1 MKTKSKGREHEA
13 GVAFSR
19 ADTGS
24 KPAMQLPSSR
34 SMREFVSPKN
44 PAAPIG
50 RIPKKCEGDGV
61 RAGGRMPIQITRHE
75 IVTMDIA
82 VLRASHYNPRRI
94 SAAAMAALTT
104 SLERFGDVQPIVWNK
119 RSGLVVGGHQR
130 LKILKS
136 KKVKQTS
143 VVVVDLDERSERALN
158 VALNSSALAGTF
170 TDSLEAL
177 LAAIQR
183 DDEVLFAQLR
193 FADLLDR
200 VAPRAAGD
208 PNVAPPLPSKATAA
222 PGDLY
227 SLGRHRLLCGDSTD
241 ADVVTAA
248 CAGERVDLML
258 TDPPYGV
265 DYVGKTR
272 YLAKRGI
279 GTATYRDI
287 ASDAEPDY
295 RAWFARFLQVVP
307 WADPATFY
315 IFMSSLHIH
324 DLRLA
329 LDDVGLTWGD
339 YLIWVK
345 NAPVLSRKDY
355 NQRTELVAMGFPKQ
369 EQQERAEF
377 TVYGWPQRHRFY
389 GGFKR
394 NNVLEYPRP
403 KISKLHPTMKPVEML
418 QQLIE
423 DGSPSGGVVYEPF
436 CGSGSTIIAAE
447 LLDRRCYAIE
457 LDPLY
462 VDVAVQRWET
472 FTGRKAERRH
482 VA

>member
-1 MKTKSKGREHEA
+1 MPKTKTQLEIP
-13 GVAFSR
+13 
-19 ADTGS
+19 
-24 KPAMQLPSSR
+24 KPADPSRGSD
-34 SMREFVSPKN
+34 SPSTADMITG
-44 PAAPIG
+44 PRTPIQRQKG
-50 RIPKKCEGDGV
+50 GV
-61 RAGGRMPIQITRHE
+61 RRSRPMPGITRHE
-75 IVTMDIA
+75 IATIDVATLKPA
-82 VLRASHYNPRRI
+82 PYNPRRI
-94 SAAAMAALTT
+94 DPAAMAALTK

-119 RSGLVVGGHQR
+119 RSGLVVAGHQR
-130 LKILKS
+130 LKILRA
-136 KKVKQTS
+136 KKVRQTT

-158 VALNSSALAGTF
+158 IALNSPSLSGEFTADLA
-170 TDSLEAL
+170 AL

-183 DDEVLFAQLR
+183 DDELLFAQLR
-193 FADLLDR
+193 FAELLEQI
-200 VAPRAAGD
+200 APRPVSD
-208 PNVAPPLPSKATAA
+208 PDTAPPCPSKSRTR

-227 SLGRHRLLCGDSTD
+227 TLGRHRLLCGDSSD
-241 ADVVTAA
+241 ADLVAAA

-287 ASDAEPDY
+287 ASDAEHDY
-295 RAWFARFLQVVP
+295 RAWFARFLRVVP

-315 IFMSSLHIH
+315 VFMSSTHIH

-345 NAPVLSRKDY
+345 NTPVLSRKDY
-355 NQRTELVAMGFPKQ
+355 NQRTELVAMGFPSP

-377 TVYGWPQRHRFY
+377 AVYGWPHRHRFY

-403 KISKLHPTMKPVEML
+403 KVSKLHPTMKPVEML
-418 QQLIE
+418 KQLME

-462 VDVAVQRWET
+462 IDVAVQRWEA
-472 FTGRKAERRH
+472 FTGRKAERRN
-482 VA
+482 VG

>member
-1 MKTKSKGREHEA
+1 MRIAKTPQEI
-13 GVAFSR
+13 
-19 ADTGS
+19 S
-24 KPAMQLPSSR
+24 KPIDPGSRGDSAATAEAISGPRTCPQHKKKGVRRSR
-34 SMREFVSPKN
+34 SM
-44 PAAPIG
+44 PA
-50 RIPKKCEGDGV
+50 
-61 RAGGRMPIQITRHE
+61 ITRHE
-75 IVTMDIA
+75 IATVE
-82 VLRASHYNPRRI
+82 VASLKPAPYNPRRI
-94 SAAAMAALTT
+94 DPAAMAALTK

-119 RSGLVVGGHQR
+119 RSGLVVAGHQR
-130 LKILKS
+130 LKILRA
-136 KKVKQTS
+136 KKARQTT

-158 VALNSSALAGTF
+158 IALNSPSLCGEFTADLA
-170 TDSLEAL
+170 AL

-193 FADLLDR
+193 FADLLEQI
-200 VAPRAAGD
+200 APQPAGD
-208 PNVAPPLPSKATAA
+208 PDAAPPCPSKSRTA

-227 SLGRHRLLCGDSTD
+227 ILGRHRLLCGDSTD
-241 ADVVTAA
+241 EDLVAAA

-287 ASDAEPDY
+287 ASDAEHDY
-295 RAWFARFLQVVP
+295 RAWFARFLRVVP
-307 WADPATFY
+307 WADPSTFY
-315 IFMSSLHIH
+315 VFMSSTHIH

-339 YLIWVK
+339 YLVWVK
-345 NAPVLSRKDY
+345 NTPVLSRKDY
-355 NQRTELVAMGFPKQ
+355 NQRTELVAMGFPGP

-418 QQLIE
+418 KQLME
-423 DGSPSGGVVYEPF
+423 DGSPSGGLVYEPF

-462 VDVAVQRWET
+462 VDVAVQRWEA
-472 FTGRKAERRH
+472 FTGRKAERHSVR
-482 VA
+482 

>member
-1 MKTKSKGREHEA
+1 
-13 GVAFSR
+13 
-19 ADTGS
+19 
-24 KPAMQLPSSR
+24 
-34 SMREFVSPKN
+34 
-44 PAAPIG
+44 
-50 RIPKKCEGDGV
+50 
-61 RAGGRMPIQITRHE
+61 MPGITRHE
-75 IVTMDIA
+75 IATMDVA
-82 VLRASHYNPRRI
+82 ALRPSPDNPRRMG
-94 SAAAMAALTT
+94 SAAMAALTK
-104 SLERFGDVQPIVWNK
+104 SLERFGDVQPVVWNR
-119 RSGLVVGGHQR
+119 RSGLVVAGHQR
-130 LKILKS
+130 LKILRA
-136 KKVKQTS
+136 KKVRQTS
-143 VVVVDLDERSERALN
+143 VVIVDLDERSERALN
-158 VALNSSALAGTF
+158 IALNSSALAGTF
-170 TDSLEAL
+170 TDGLEAL
-177 LAAIQR
+177 LEAIER

-193 FADLLDR
+193 FAELLDR
-200 VAPRAAGD
+200 VAPRPAGD
-208 PNVAPPLPSKATAA
+208 PNDAPPLPSKATAVS
-222 PGDLY
+222 GDLY
-227 SLGRHRLLCGDSTD
+227 MLGRHRLLCGDSTD
-241 ADVVTAA
+241 ANAVAAA

-295 RAWFARFLQVVP
+295 RAWFARFLQIVP
-307 WADPATFY
+307 WADYATFY
-315 IFMSSLHIH
+315 IFMSSAHIH

-329 LDDVGLTWGD
+329 IDDVGLTWGD
-339 YLIWVK
+339 YLVWVK
-345 NAPVLSRKDY
+345 NTPVLSRKDY
-355 NQRTELVAMGFPKQ
+355 NQRTELVALGFPTP

-418 QQLIE
+418 QQLME

-462 VDVAVQRWET
+462 VDVAVQRWEA
-472 FTGRKAERRH
+472 FTGRKAERRR

>member
-1 MKTKSKGREHEA
+1 
-13 GVAFSR
+13 
-19 ADTGS
+19 
-24 KPAMQLPSSR
+24 
-34 SMREFVSPKN
+34 MRGN
-44 PAAPIG
+44 IAH
-50 RIPKKCEGDGV
+50 
-61 RAGGRMPIQITRHE
+61 HE
-75 IVTMDIA
+75 IATIDIA
-82 VLRASHYNPRRI
+82 ELRPAPYNPRRI
-94 SAAAMAALTT
+94 SPAAMAALTK
-104 SLERFGDVQPIVWNK
+104 SLERFGLVEPIIWNK
-119 RSGLVVGGHQR
+119 RSGLVVAGHQR
-130 LKILKS
+130 LKILKA
-136 KKVKQTS
+136 KKVRKTS

-158 VALNSSALAGTF
+158 IALNSASLTGTF
-170 TDSLEAL
+170 SDGLEAL
-177 LAAIQR
+177 LEAIQR

-193 FADLLDR
+193 FAELLDR
-200 VAPRAAGD
+200 VAPRPAGD
-208 PNVAPPLPSKATAA
+208 PNDTPPLPSIATTAR
-222 PGDLY
+222 GDLY
-227 SLGRHRLLCGDSTD
+227 TLGRHRLLCGDSTD
-241 ADVVTAA
+241 AKTVATI

-287 ASDAEPDY
+287 ASDAEHDY
-295 RAWFARFLQVVP
+295 RAWFARFLRVVP
-307 WADPATFY
+307 WADLATFY
-315 IFMSSLHIH
+315 IFMSSAHIH

-345 NAPVLSRKDY
+345 NTPVLSRKDY
-355 NQRTELVAMGFPKQ
+355 NQRTELVAMGFPSA

-418 QQLIE
+418 QRLME
-423 DGSPSGGVVYEPF
+423 DGSPTGAVVYEPF

-447 LLDRRCYAIE
+447 VLDRRCYAIE

-462 VDVAVQRWET
+462 VDVAVQRWEA

-482 VA
+482 VT